1 MTDLIW
7 GQRVSGELWT
17 HIFVSLEFL
26 LRHWQAVIWGK
37 YRRRC
42 KFLNTVTG
50 NMQQVW
56 PYKLYKRKLYLSI
69 YPTTALWNLE
79 KKTEIWDKL
88 SATEWKF
95 YCIDTIVDHSWI
107 LEASA
112 EDPTAKLGN
121 ANSDFVSLPSHQP
134 AFKSLS
140 KAVFEATPVLIE
152 GPMGCGKSRLVERQ
166 AELSR
171 RTEFKDFHRIQVI

>member
-1 MTDLIW
+1 MYCWTLKVAAISFLGILWDYREVLLYFVLRNCRLWKTTVFDIAIVTDLIW

-17 HIFVSLEFL
+17 HIFVSLEFR

-37 YRRRC
+37 YRRRF

-50 NMQQVW
+50 KMQQVW

-88 SATEWKF
+88 SAQSGNF
-95 YCIDTIVDHSWI
+95 I
-107 LEASA
+107 ASTQLLTTA
-112 EDPTAKLGN
+112 E
-121 ANSDFVSLPSHQP
+121 F
-134 AFKSLS
+134 
-140 KAVFEATPVLIE
+140 
-152 GPMGCGKSRLVERQ
+152 
-166 AELSR
+166 
-171 RTEFKDFHRIQVI
+171 

>member
-1 MTDLIW
+1 MYCWTLKVAAISFLGILWDYREELLYFVLRNYRLWKGKLLFDIVIVTDLIW
-7 GQRVSGELWT
+7 EQRVSGEPWT

-42 KFLNTVTG
+42 NFLSTVTG
-50 NMQQVW
+50 NIHQVW

-88 SATEWKF
+88 SAQSGNF
-95 YCIDTIVDHSWI
+95 I
-107 LEASA
+107 ASTQLLTTA
-112 EDPTAKLGN
+112 E
-121 ANSDFVSLPSHQP
+121 F
-134 AFKSLS
+134 
-140 KAVFEATPVLIE
+140 
-152 GPMGCGKSRLVERQ
+152 
-166 AELSR
+166 
-171 RTEFKDFHRIQVI
+171 